1 MTGQGRGRCV
11 GPRRS
16 CAARGARRGEG
27 DTPWSQSPE
36 IFALLPPP
44 PPPPR
49 CTPRIFRAPQPPGQ
63 RRGRAAVVEA
73 LRSRRR
79 PAGARRGSPPGDAAA
94 SPVAV
99 PLRARPKQLRE
110 EEAAALG
117 ARALRSRGL
126 TATPHAPVRSPRG
139 QAGLAGRPLGSL
151 GGSLGR
157 LVRRGGKHVLQSLPV
172 SPSPSGRDGLRE
184 WVTASDT
191 APWSWCRQSC
201 AERGGKGSRSL
212 FLISVNDC
220 GDGVVRGRP
229 EECVCVRDRRRGWER
244 GGAAG
249 RRCPDPA
256 LL

>member
-1 MTGQGRGRCV
+1 MTARGRGRRV

-16 CAARGARRGEG
+16 CEARGTRRGEG

-36 IFALLPPP
+36 VSAPPP
-44 PPPPR
+44 PPS
-49 CTPRIFRAPQPPGQ
+49 CTPRLFRAPQPPEQ

-73 LRSRRR
+73 LRSRRG

-117 ARALRSRGL
+117 ARAPRSGGR
-126 TATPHAPVRSPRG
+126 TANPHAPVRSPRG
-139 QAGLAGRPLGSL
+139 QAGSAGRPLGSSRTRRF
-151 GGSLGR
+151 GCWGAWCAEVGSND
-157 LVRRGGKHVLQSLPV
+157 LQPHPV

-229 EECVCVRDRRRGWER
+229 EECVCVRDRRRGWGRE
-244 GGAAG
+244 GGD
-249 RRCPDPA
+249 RETLP
-256 LL
+256 